1 MFLQSLVF
9 VSTLHCGFWAGLK
22 HKWGLI
28 RDILDSFSKPKH
40 QRIFFFLFGS
50 FLVFLLL
57 FFLLRYLLWLSKLSL
72 VRFSWVVVLP
82 FHRST
87 LLFCFAVICYSLVC
101 LVAVHGSKWV
111 AFSHTCCDHFVLQ
124 LVFLVTDGWMDNKV
138 SMVDI
143 SYLMI

>member
-1 MFLQSLVF
+1 MRSLSNLKYNQCFYKVWCLSPLYIVAF
-9 VSTLHCGFWAGLK
+9 EPAWNINGGSSGIFWTLLASLN
-22 HKWGLI
+22 I
-28 RDILDSFSKPKH
+28 RG
-40 QRIFFFLFGS
+40 FFFLFGS

-124 LVFLVTDGWMDNKV
+124 LVFFGHRWMDG
-138 SMVDI
+138 
-143 SYLMI
+143 